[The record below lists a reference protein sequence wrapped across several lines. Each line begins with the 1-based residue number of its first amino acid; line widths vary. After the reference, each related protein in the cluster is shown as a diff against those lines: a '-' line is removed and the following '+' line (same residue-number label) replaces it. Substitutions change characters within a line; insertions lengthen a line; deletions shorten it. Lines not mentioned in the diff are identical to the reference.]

1 MGNVV
6 VQEEQPASAEEQRLR
21 TGAAFAAARP
31 RYKLILRPMKGE
43 MHAEL
48 WPIIQLGQQ
57 PEGRAAATALDSNI
71 NKHSIA
77 VLYVLSFPPTEKE
90 KEGRRVRPG
99 DERKKK
105 HPAAGIAS
113 SSSAP
118 HAWAA
123 GYEKKFL
130 ENKTVFFLHPP
141 VLSSLFVRSAQ
152 NHPFSRAGAK
162 LMIKVRPTLLI

>member
-21 TGAAFAAARP
+21 TGAAFAARP

-57 PEGRAAATALDSNI
+57 PEGTAAAATALDSNI

-77 VLYVLSFPPTEKE
+77 VLYVLSFPPNERE
-90 KEGRRVRPG
+90 RQNGMEGKGRS
-99 DERKKK
+99 ES
-105 HPAAGIAS
+105 AAG
-113 SSSAP
+113 
-118 HAWAA
+118 
-123 GYEKKFL
+123 G
-130 ENKTVFFLHPP
+130 
-141 VLSSLFVRSAQ
+141 
-152 NHPFSRAGAK
+152 
-162 LMIKVRPTLLI
+162 